1 MKIYYKRILCDGRPY
16 CVYDSSRKVVI
27 NKCKQ
32 LVAEQDYYYEADMIV
47 PYVEPEVE
55 VTEIPI
61 SKDGILTAMREGA
74 ILAGDSDTLIR
85 VPKKDLK
92 AAWLSDVRREVFNP

>member
-1 MKIYYKRILCDGRPY
+1 MKIYYKRILCDGHPY

-32 LVAEQDYYYEADMIV
+32 LVAEQDYYYEAG
-47 PYVEPEVE
+47 VEPEVE

-61 SKDGILTAMREGA
+61 SKDGILTAMYVGA
-74 ILAGDSDTLIR
+74 SLAGDSDTLIPISETER
-85 VPKKDLK
+85 K
-92 AAWLSDVRREVFNP
+92 AAWTSAVRREE

>member
-32 LVAEQDYYYEADMIV
+32 LVAEQDYYYEAG
-47 PYVEPEVE
+47 VEPEVE

>member
-32 LVAEQDYYYEADMIV
+32 LVAEQDYYYEAG
-47 PYVEPEVE
+47 VEPEVE

-61 SKDGILTAMREGA
+61 SKDGILTAISLGA
-74 ILAGDSDTLIR
+74 MLAGDCDTLIP